1 MLISEP
7 LLKATLKV
15 ILDSQAVLYATI
27 LTHTMKGMEEDD
39 TYHAIVDE
47 YKEETAKLILE
58 AMNAVQGDE
67 SSRTEYSK
75 VREQDDES

>member
-1 MLISEP
+1 MNEP

-39 TYHAIVDE
+39 TYHALVDE
-47 YKEETAKLILE
+47 YKEETAALIMEVLD
-58 AMNAVQGDE
+58 AA
-67 SSRTEYSK
+67 
-75 VREQDDES
+75 QDNTS